1 MRVGVYF
8 FVKNK
13 GGMSM
18 IIVLSLLI
26 IGILANYSGLIA
38 EKLKLPSLIGMMIV
52 GMLIGPSYLN
62 LVPQGTLEISSTI
75 KDVALVTVLFIGG
88 LGISLEQIKQIGRPA
103 VLLSVV
109 PATLEGFV
117 IAFLSM
123 KFLGF
128 TFIQGAILGFI
139 IAAVSPAVLIPSMIS
154 LIDRKVGQD
163 KAIPQMLLVGA
174 SADDTI
180 AITLFTTFLGV
191 YLQNQKGE
199 SISIVSQLISIPISI
214 FASILVAFLLFKISE
229 FALRKVKN
237 DYIKVV
243 VVFIISLMMR
253 YAEKTTHTQYLNSLL
268 AVMIYG
274 FFIRNYMKE
283 SAQFILDKMNNI
295 WKYGKLYLFS
305 FVGMAINPTLVGEY
319 IYVGLFMLT
328 ISLSFRSVGV
338 LLALTGTNLNLKE
351 RIFCVIAYLPKAT
364 VQSAKSSIPLQMG
377 VAGGEI
383 MQAIA
388 ILSVLVTAPLGA
400 IGIKLTSDKLLNRK
414 EEKNSIMFIRH
425 IEKSM
430 KDII

>member
-38 EKLKLPSLIGMMIV
+38 EKLKLPSLIGMMII

-414 EEKNSIMFIRH
+414 EDKYFDEV
-425 IEKSM
+425 M
-430 KDII
+430 KYS

>member
-88 LGISLEQIKQIGRPA
+88 LGISLDQIKQIGRPA

-364 VQSAKSSIPLQMG
+364 VQSAKSSIPIQMG

-400 IGIKLTSDKLLNRK
+400 IGIKLTSDKLLNTK
-414 EEKNSIMFIRH
+414 EDKYFDEV
-425 IEKSM
+425 M
-430 KDII
+430 KYS

>member
-88 LGISLEQIKQIGRPA
+88 LDISLDQIKQIGRPA

-253 YAEKTTHTQYLNSLL
+253 YVEKTTHTQYLNSLL

-364 VQSAKSSIPLQMG
+364 VQSAKSSIPFQMG